1 MASRFFKLK
10 GPLLSWIAAGLV
22 VAGLVGY
29 GLVDRISGQHMDPQP
44 SRDTTAAVTPPPVIA
59 SLPGDPVTG
68 PAPIFVPLPP
78 PADIEKT
85 MTVGNGDTFMTVIIK
100 AGAAS
105 QDAHLAIEAMR
116 KLFNPRKL
124 RRNQKIT
131 VIFRPATQTATT
143 GRLVGFRF
151 DPTVEQTI
159 RVSLTEDRYRAEA
172 HKRIL
177 DVRDAVVSGT
187 INSSLYVAAVKVG
200 LPPPVLV
207 ELIRL
212 LSWDVDFQ
220 RDIQKG
226 DHFVVLAERLHHK
239 DGRIARWGDIQH
251 AELVL
256 SGKPVRIY
264 RYETK
269 QHGVEYFDEKGRSA
283 QKALMKTPI
292 DGARLSSR
300 FGRRKHPILGYT
312 RMHKGIDFAAP
323 RGTPIYAAGNGTV
336 TYAGRKGGYGKYVQI
351 RHNGTFKTAYAHMK
365 GFGRGVRRGARVRQG
380 QIIGYVGSTGR
391 STGPHLHYEVHRGGH
406 QVNPLRIK
414 LPSGRK
420 LTGTELKRFTQFRSQ
435 MDTRLAAAPS
445 KTRYAD
451 ATQ

>member
-1 MASRFFKLK
+1 MRFFKQK
-10 GPLLSWIAAGLV
+10 GPLLSWTVGGLV
-22 VAGLVGY
+22 ITGLVGL
-29 GLVDRISGQHMDPQP
+29 GLLGRMSEKQTDPP
-44 SRDTTAAVTPPPVIA
+44 PALEITAAVTPPAVITL
-59 SLPGDPVTG
+59 LPRDMATG
-68 PAPIFVPLPP
+68 PAPVFVPLSPP
-78 PADIEKT
+78 SDIEKT
-85 MTVGNGDTFMTVIIK
+85 MTVGNGDTFMTVMVK

-105 QDAHLAIEAMR
+105 QDAHLAIEAVR

-131 VIFRPATQTATT
+131 VIFRPATRTATT
-143 GRLVGFRF
+143 GRLVEFRF

-159 RVSLTEDRYRAEA
+159 RVSLIDDRYKAEA
-172 HKRIL
+172 HKRIF
-177 DVRDAVVSGT
+177 DIRDAVVSGT

-200 LPPPVLV
+200 LAPAVLV

-226 DHFVVLAERLHHK
+226 DHFTVLTERLHHK

-264 RYETK
+264 RYKTK
-269 QHGVEYFDEKGRSA
+269 RHGVEYFDEKGLSS

-323 RGTPIYAAGNGTV
+323 RGTPIYAAGNGTI

-351 RHNGTFKTAYAHMK
+351 RHNGTFETAYAHMK
-365 GFGRGVRRGARVRQG
+365 GFGRGIRRGGRVRQG

-391 STGPHLHYEVHRGGH
+391 STGPHLHYEVRRGGR

-420 LTGTELKRFTQFRSQ
+420 LTGAELKRFTQVRSRV
-435 MDTRLAAAPS
+435 DARLAAVPS
-445 KTRYAD
+445 KTRHAA
-451 ATQ
+451 ATR

>member
-1 MASRFFKLK
+1 
-10 GPLLSWIAAGLV
+10 
-22 VAGLVGY
+22 
-29 GLVDRISGQHMDPQP
+29 
-44 SRDTTAAVTPPPVIA
+44 
-59 SLPGDPVTG
+59 
-68 PAPIFVPLPP
+68 
-78 PADIEKT
+78 
-85 MTVGNGDTFMTVIIK
+85 MTVGNGDTFMAVMIK
-100 AGAAS
+100 AGATS
-105 QDAHLAIEAMR
+105 QDAHLAIESMR

-124 RRNQKIT
+124 RRNQIIT
-131 VIFRPATQTATT
+131 VIFRPATRTATT
-143 GRLVGFRF
+143 GRLVGLHF
-151 DPTVEQTI
+151 DPTVEQII
-159 RVSLTEDRYRAEA
+159 RVSLTDDRYTAEA

-177 DVRDAVVSGT
+177 DVQDAVVSGT
-187 INSSLYVAAVKVG
+187 IKSSLYMAAIKVG
-200 LPPPVLV
+200 LPPAVLV
-207 ELIRL
+207 KLIRL

-226 DHFVVLAERLHHK
+226 DRFTVLTERLHHK

-264 RYETK
+264 RYKTK
-269 QHGVEYFDEKGRSA
+269 RNGVEYFDEKGRSA

-351 RHNGTFKTAYAHMK
+351 RHNGTFETAYAHMK
-365 GFGRGVRRGARVRQG
+365 GFGRGVRRGRRVRQG

-391 STGPHLHYEVHRGGH
+391 STGPHLHYEVRRGGR

-420 LTGTELKRFTQFRSQ
+420 LAGAELKRFTRFRSQ
-435 MDTRLAAAPS
+435 LDTRLAAVPS

-451 ATQ
+451 ATR